1 MIKVHDKSF
10 TILLDN
16 NTIQQRV
23 TEIAQQINVD
33 FKEKNPIFI
42 IVLRG
47 AFMFAADILKKID
60 IPCEIDFV
68 KLSSYD
74 GLQTSGKIK
83 LDSESKVNLV
93 NRNVIIIED
102 IVDSGLTMEF
112 FLQYLQTKN
121 VQSTTIVSLLSKP
134 ENTKIPIKIDYC
146 GFEIPNLFVVGY
158 GLDYNEHGRN
168 LDAIYQIVE

>member
-1 MIKVHDKSF
+1 
-10 TILLDN
+10 
-16 NTIQQRV
+16 
-23 TEIAQQINVD
+23 
-33 FKEKNPIFI
+33 
-42 IVLRG
+42 
-47 AFMFAADILKKID
+47 
-60 IPCEIDFV
+60 
-68 KLSSYD
+68 
-74 GLQTSGKIK
+74 
-83 LDSESKVNLV
+83 
-93 NRNVIIIED
+93 
-102 IVDSGLTMEF
+102 MEF